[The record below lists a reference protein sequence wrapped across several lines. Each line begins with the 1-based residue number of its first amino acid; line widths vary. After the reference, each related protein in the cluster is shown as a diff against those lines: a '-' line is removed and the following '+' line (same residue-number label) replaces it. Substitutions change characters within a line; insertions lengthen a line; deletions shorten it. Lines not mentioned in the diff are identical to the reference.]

1 MTIRA
6 RSNKKNFGISIHINH
21 TGALRRRLISE
32 IIDLER
38 QMHAVR
44 LGDDATD
51 FALMAA
57 YKELINSRKT
67 LLEQLPKSWC
77 W

>member
-1 MTIRA
+1 MTTRA
-6 RSNKKNFGISIHINH
+6 REKFGISIKINH

-32 IIDLER
+32 ITDLER
-38 QMHAVR
+38 QMNAHKVQ
-44 LGDDATD
+44 GGATD

-57 YKELINSRKT
+57 YKELINSRKS
-67 LLEQLPKSWC
+67 LLRQLPNSWC

>member
-6 RSNKKNFGISIHINH
+6 RDKGKFGISIKFNH

-32 IIDLER
+32 ITDLER
-38 QMHAVR
+38 QMNALKVQ
-44 LGDDATD
+44 GGAAD

-57 YKELINSRKT
+57 YKELINSRKS
-67 LLEQLPKSWC
+67 LLRQLPNSWC